1 MTEKLYVL
9 YGSQMGNSEAAAKDF
24 CTKAKSKLD
33 GVETIC
39 TQLDDFLDVH
49 HAEFTKCIVIF
60 VSSYGVGQAP
70 LGCHKFRT
78 FTETLIEKNDNNLL
92 DGLRYAICGL
102 GDTQYTTFLK
112 NPKTINQGLTVA
124 GAKRIGE
131 LGTAD
136 ASQIGDKAQD
146 KTIARWM
153 DDIWDPL
160 GKELA
165 STSAA
170 SAEQLQEMQSKTI
183 PILQEI
189 DPDYEP
195 PKELL
200 AAKSGG
206 ASTTKSSMGGIALS
220 CLIGAIL
227 AATAAFG
234 FAASK
239 SAATEEADS

>member
-1 MTEKLYVL
+1 MRAGT
-9 YGSQMGNSEAAAKDF
+9 
-24 CTKAKSKLD
+24 
-33 GVETIC
+33 
-39 TQLDDFLDVH
+39 H
-49 HAEFTKCIVIF
+49 
-60 VSSYGVGQAP
+60 
-70 LGCHKFRT
+70 T
-78 FTETLIEKNDNNLL
+78 F
-92 DGLRYAICGL
+92 A
-102 GDTQYTTFLK
+102 GDSGYTTYLK
-112 NPKTINQGLTVA
+112 NPKTIDQGLTVA

-131 LGTAD
+131 LGAAD

-153 DDIWDPL
+153 DDIWAPL
-160 GKELA
+160 GKELT

-170 SAEQLQEMQSKTI
+170 SAEKLQEMQSKTI

-189 DPDYEP
+189 DPDYKP

-200 AAKSGG
+200 ATKNGG
-206 ASTTKSSMGGIALS
+206 AGNTKSSMGGIALS
-220 CLIGAIL
+220 CLMGAIL